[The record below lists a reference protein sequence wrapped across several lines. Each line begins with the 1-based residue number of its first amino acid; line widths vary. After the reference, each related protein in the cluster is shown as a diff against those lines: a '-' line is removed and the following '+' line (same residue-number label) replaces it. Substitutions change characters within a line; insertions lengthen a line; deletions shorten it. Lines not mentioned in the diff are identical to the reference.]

1 MKRNQLISAI
11 IAAFIIIAAAFMF
24 ISDLNSTND
33 SESEIINT
41 QGPEKTAAVIQTT
54 ESTPAFHGFHMEL
67 INVSESTSWRYP
79 QNSTIEELVS
89 RGYKEINV
97 TDKTFEEYPFIKE
110 ILEPKYLTTKALTDE
125 KEKEIF
131 FEQFYEV
138 TFRYKG
144 YNYVI
149 GAFKN

>member
-1 MKRNQLISAI
+1 MKKNRILSGVIV
-11 IAAFIIIAAAFMF
+11 AFIIITVGFLLL
-24 ISDLNSTND
+24 SDLNNSNV
-33 SESEIINT
+33 SEIDIINT
-41 QGPEKTAAVIQTT
+41 PNPEKTAAVIQTT
-54 ESTPAFHGFHMEL
+54 ESTPAFHGYHMEL

-89 RGYKEINV
+89 RGYKKIIV

-110 ILEPKYLTTKALTDE
+110 ILEPKYLTTKAVE
-125 KEKEIF
+125 GEEKEIF
-131 FEQFYEV
+131 FKQFYEV